1 MEITRIIEFDITENI
16 HQQITKL
23 RNSCFP
29 VENAKPR
36 SYYKQLPHFR
46 YLVSVEDMLIAH
58 MGVDHRVIRVGD
70 YVFTIFGVVDL
81 CVESSYRQQGIA
93 SKLLSLLTQL
103 AREKSVDFLFTVVK
117 DERIYLKHS
126 FQTISHYCS
135 WLRIH
140 EHNNYGVAIEKIEKE
155 LMIKQTGNQPWVN
168 EPIDLLG
175 YMF

>member
-1 MEITRIIEFDITENI
+1 MEITRVIEFDISKDR

-29 VENAKPR
+29 IENAKPR

-46 YLVSVEDMLIAH
+46 YLVSVEDMLVAH

-70 YVFTIFGVVDL
+70 SVFTIFGVVDL

-103 AREKSVDFLFTVVK
+103 AREKSVDFLFTVVR

-126 FQTISHYCS
+126 FQNISHYCS

-155 LMIKQTGNQPWVN
+155 LMIKQTGNQPWIN

>member
-1 MEITRIIEFDITENI
+1 MEIIRTIEFDISKDT
-16 HQQITKL
+16 HQQITQL

-46 YLVSVEDMLIAH
+46 YLVLVENTLVAH
-58 MGVDHRVIRVGD
+58 LGVDHRVIRVGD
-70 YVFTIFGVVDL
+70 SIFTIFGVVDL
-81 CVESSYRQQGIA
+81 CVKSSYRQQGIA
-93 SKLLSLLTQL
+93 SKLLSLLTEL
-103 AREKSVDFLFTVVK
+103 AREKSVDFLFSVVK
-117 DERIYLKHS
+117 DKRIYLKHS

-140 EHNNYGVAIEKIEKE
+140 EHNNYGVAIEKIEGE
-155 LMIKQTGNQPWVN
+155 LMIKQTGNQPWIN

>member
-1 MEITRIIEFDITENI
+1 MELTRIIEFDISKDR

-46 YLVSVEDMLIAH
+46 YLVSVEDLLVAH

-70 YVFTIFGVVDL
+70 STFTIFGVVDL

-93 SKLLSLLTQL
+93 SKLLSSLTQL
-103 AREKSVDFLFTVVK
+103 AKEKSVDFLFSVVK
-117 DERIYLKHS
+117 DERIYLKQG
-126 FQTISHYCS
+126 FQAISHYCS

-140 EHNNYGVAIEKIEKE
+140 EHNNYGVAIEKIENE
-155 LMIKQTGNQPWVN
+155 LMIKQTGNQPWID